1 MTFCFYKTLSKA
13 GEKLRLFGRRK
24 IYTDF
29 AEVSP
34 ENVVE
39 VIRDVK
45 TDILKNEAES
55 EYLYKYYKGEQPIL
69 KRKKEVRPEI
79 CNRIVE
85 NRANEIVSFKT
96 GYLCGEPIQ
105 YIARKGKSSVAKN
118 VGKLN
123 DSMLA
128 ESKAAKD
135 KELLEWQCITG
146 HAYRLVLPGT
156 NDVPFELY
164 TLDPR
169 YSFVIRSKEIG
180 EKVLAGGCYRKDKT
194 GEATWSVYTK
204 DAFMKVRCGKV
215 IATEPHGLGFVPV
228 IEYPANNARLGA
240 FETVVPIL
248 DAINTVTSNRL
259 DGVEQFVQSLMKF
272 INCEVDKDTI
282 KELMQMGAIQIK
294 STDGQNADVEIMT
307 QELNQQQTQ
316 TLVDHMYQTVLTIC
330 GMPNRNGNGS
340 STSDTGAA
348 SLLRDGWTL
357 AEARAKDSETMFKQ
371 SEQEML
377 KVVLRLCKDLSD
389 ISLDLQDVDIKFTRR
404 NYENIQTKAQ
414 VLCEMLN
421 NEKVD
426 PKLAFTHCGMFTDP
440 EEAYTM
446 SMKWFEE
453 QKKQLEQVESA
464 DGRENTAEKLSKNP
478 NKQAE
483 KP

>member
-1 MTFCFYKTLSKA
+1 MN
-13 GEKLRLFGRRK
+13 LFGRRK

-29 AEVSP
+29 DEVT
-34 ENVVE
+34 EGNILK
-39 VIRDVK
+39 VIREIEP
-45 TDILKNEAES
+45 DILMNQIES
-55 EYLYKYYKGEQPIL
+55 EYLYKYFKGEQPIL
-69 KRKKEVRPEI
+69 LRKKDVRPEI
-79 CNRIVE
+79 CNKIVE

-105 YIARKGKSSVAKN
+105 YIARSGKSSVAKN

-123 DSMLA
+123 DAMLV

-135 KELLEWQCITG
+135 KELFEWQCITG
-146 HAYRLVLPGT
+146 NAYRLVLPGT
-156 NDVPFELY
+156 EDHPFELY
-164 TLDPR
+164 TLDSR
-169 YSFVIRSKEIG
+169 YSFVIRSRRIG
-180 EKVLAGGCYRKDKT
+180 EKVLAGGCYSQDKNGVT
-194 GEATWSVYTK
+194 TWSVYTK
-204 DAFMKVRCGKV
+204 DLFMRVRGRKV
-215 IATEPHGLGFVPV
+215 IEITTHYLGYVPV

-240 FETVVPIL
+240 FEPVIPIL

-272 INCEVDKDTI
+272 VNCEVDKDTL

-377 KVVLRLCKDLSD
+377 KAVLRICKDLSD
-389 ISLDLQDVDIKFTRR
+389 ISLNLQDIDIKFTRR

-421 NEKVD
+421 NPKVD

-446 SMKWFEE
+446 SMKWYKEQ
-453 QKKQLEQVESA
+453 QKKLEQANTGENNSA
-464 DGRENTAEKLSKNP
+464 DSNNGQGRP
-478 NKQAE
+478 
-483 KP
+483 

>member
-1 MTFCFYKTLSKA
+1 MSALN
-13 GEKLRLFGRRK
+13 LFGRRK

-29 AEVSP
+29 DEVTEKNILKVLQEAAP
-34 ENVVE
+34 
-39 VIRDVK
+39 
-45 TDILKNEAES
+45 DILMNQTES
-55 EYLYKYYKGEQPIL
+55 EYLYKYFKGEQPIL
-69 KRKKEVRPEI
+69 LRTKDIRPEI

-105 YIARKGKSSVAKN
+105 YIARSGKSSVAKN

-123 DSMLA
+123 DAMLV
-128 ESKAAKD
+128 ESKSAKD
-135 KELLEWQCITG
+135 KELFEWQCITG
-146 HAYRLVLPGT
+146 HAYRLALPDTEGH
-156 NDVPFELY
+156 PFELY
-164 TLDPR
+164 TLDSR
-169 YSFVIRSKEIG
+169 YSFVIRSKRIG
-180 EKVLAGGCYRKDKT
+180 EKVLAGGCYSRDKNGIT
-194 GEATWSVYTK
+194 TWSVYTK
-204 DAFMKVRCGKV
+204 DLFLRIREGKV
-215 IATEPHGLGFVPV
+215 IEKTAHGLGYVPV

-240 FETVVPIL
+240 FEPVIPIL

-272 INCEVDKDTI
+272 INCEVDKETI
-282 KELMQMGAIQIK
+282 AELAQMGAIQIK

-377 KVVLRLCKDLSD
+377 KVVLRICNDLSD
-389 ISLDLQDVDIKFTRR
+389 ISLNLQDIDIKFTRR

-421 NEKVD
+421 NEKID

-446 SMKWFEE
+446 SMQWFEQH
-453 QKKQLEQVESA
+453 QKELERQ
-464 DGRENTAEKLSKNP
+464 T
-478 NKQAE
+478 KQANTGE
-483 KP
+483 NNSPDGNNGQGRP

>member
-1 MTFCFYKTLSKA
+1 MS
-13 GEKLRLFGRRK
+13 LFGRRV
-24 IYTDF
+24 IYTKETEVTEGNILDVLSETRSDF
-29 AEVSP
+29 DRNRS
-34 ENVVE
+34 
-39 VIRDVK
+39 
-45 TDILKNEAES
+45 EAER
-55 EYLYKYYKGEQPIL
+55 LLKYFRGDQPIL
-69 KRKKEVRPEI
+69 GRKKDIRPEI
-79 CNRIVE
+79 CNTIVE

-105 YIARKGKSSVAKN
+105 YISRSGKSSIAKN

-123 DSMLA
+123 DAMLV
-128 ESKAAKD
+128 ESKATKD
-135 KELLEWQCITG
+135 KDLVEWMHIAG
-146 HAYRLVLPGT
+146 HGYRIVLTPEVGSES
-156 NDVPFELY
+156 PFEIY
-164 TLDPR
+164 TLSPTEA
-169 YSFVIRSKEIG
+169 YVIRSRKIG
-180 EKVLAGGCYRKDKT
+180 NKVLAGVHFGVDSDGT
-194 GEATWSVYTK
+194 EVFTVYTK
-204 DAFMKVRCGKV
+204 REFFEVKSGKV
-215 IATEPHGLGFVPV
+215 TKHEAHALGMVPIV
-228 IEYPANNARLGA
+228 EYPLNNSRLGA
-240 FETVVPIL
+240 FEPVIPIL

-282 KELMQMGAIQIK
+282 AELMQMGAIQIK
-294 STDGQNADVEIMT
+294 SADGQNADVEIMT

-357 AEARAKDSETMFKQ
+357 AEARAKDSELMFKA

-377 KVVLRLCKDLSD
+377 KVVLKICAGMSD
-389 ISLDLQDVDIKFTRR
+389 ITLNLRDIDIKFTRR

-421 NEKVD
+421 NEKID

-446 SMKWFEE
+446 SMKWFETNT
-453 QKKQLEQVESA
+453 KKSEKDNSEKDNKEKVES
-464 DGRENTAEKLSKNP
+464 DIVREDTAEKLDKNP
-478 NKQAE
+478 IEQTE
-483 KP
+483 KS